1 MHIEKTVAKSEG
13 VRFSIDRD
21 GKEVARAYLFLMWN
35 SLHEAPFGLL
45 EDVYV
50 DEPARGS
57 GLGTEIVNAEVT
69 EAKGRGCYKQVAT
82 SREARRKVH
91 EIYAGLGLKDHGKE
105 FRSDPQRH
113 QPQLTSRVGRP

>member
-1 MHIEKTVAKSEG
+1 MHIEKTAAKSEG

-57 GLGTEIVNAEVT
+57 GLGTEIVNAVVT
-69 EAKGRGCYKQVAT
+69 EAKGRGCYKLVAT
-82 SREARRKVH
+82 SRYARPKVH
-91 EIYAGLGLKDHGKE
+91 ELYARLGFKDHGKE
-105 FRSDPQRH
+105 FRID
-113 QPQLTSRVGRP
+113 L

>member
-1 MHIEKTVAKSEG
+1 MHIEKTAAKSEG
-13 VRFSIDRD
+13 VRFSVDRD

-57 GLGTEIVNAEVT
+57 GLGTEIVNAVVT
-69 EAKGRGCYKQVAT
+69 EAKGRGCYKCYKLVAT
-82 SREARRKVH
+82 SRYARPKVH
-91 EIYAGLGLKDHGKE
+91 ELYARLGFKDHGKE
-105 FRSDPQRH
+105 FRMDF
-113 QPQLTSRVGRP
+113 